1 MPAKGKAQQRF
12 FGMVRAAQKG
22 EGASSPEVAKVADEI
37 SDKDAK
43 KFAKTKHK
51 GLPEKKKV
59 DEATWHSVD
68 GKKYLKL
75 PRKHAKNAKRDTDS
89 RSGLGKA
96 KDAVTDTLG
105 ITNTKRDGVR
115 KHDGIKGAFQI
126 QNSYEPEGKLAEGDV
141 PRGPGGNP
149 IRIKDKIKA
158 AKGFIPHKG
167 KPTTKEEED
176 AYKYVVDKLKK
187 KHGDGVLT
195 KGDKIKPPT
204 AAQKKAK
211 AEHEAK
217 LAKERSAEFKKD
229 PSITAKVV
237 ENNQI
242 EFRGNITSLSPAA
255 LIIIQEMGYDWDR
268 ISGPTY
274 WSLNGETLSEIRRKN
289 IGIVFQSFYLIPNYT
304 ALENVSLSLEINK
317 FDNLNLLFT
326 KFNKD
331 ISDLINSKSIDLLL

>member
-1 MPAKGKAQQRF
+1 MPAQSKAQQRF

-22 EGASSPEVAKVADEI
+22 EGAASPEVAKVADEI

-167 KPTTKEEED
+167 KPT
-176 AYKYVVDKLKK
+176 VDEGVGRAAIGAGVGAMVGGPVGAAAGAAIGASLGRKKVSSGAGGKK
-187 KHGDGVLT
+187 KP
-195 KGDKIKPPT
+195 KNFF
-204 AAQKKAK
+204 K
-211 AEHEAK
+211 AEPKVTSSESMEIKESVLDVVRKYAK
-217 LAKERSAEFKKD
+217 KKKEKQPQKAQDAGARARRVMQRKEYAS
-229 PSITAKVV
+229 KV
-237 ENNQI
+237 
-242 EFRGNITSLSPAA
+242 
-255 LIIIQEMGYDWDR
+255 
-268 ISGPTY
+268 SGSTD
-274 WSLNGETLSEIRRKN
+274 
-289 IGIVFQSFYLIPNYT
+289 
-304 ALENVSLSLEINK
+304 NVP
-317 FDNLNLLFT
+317 DNLRDSLQILKNL
-326 KFNKD
+326 
-331 ISDLINSKSIDLLL
+331 IQ